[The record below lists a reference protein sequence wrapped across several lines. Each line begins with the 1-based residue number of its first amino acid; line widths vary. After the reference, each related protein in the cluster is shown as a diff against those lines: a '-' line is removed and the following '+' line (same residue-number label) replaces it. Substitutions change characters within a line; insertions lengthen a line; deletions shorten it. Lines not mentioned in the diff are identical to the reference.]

1 MDSEAAKEREI
12 FVESLRKFKTTDGY
26 KAILD
31 IMQQKKV
38 QLLNHYLN
46 GKLDTLEDHVKLR
59 AEFRAQFDIVS
70 AIDGEIKS
78 YDIEIEQLLQKQ
90 KIQHDNEI
98 EAVNYQ
104 QRIHQ
109 EAAMRGNGW

>member
-1 MDSEAAKEREI
+1 MDPEAAKDREI

-46 GKLDTLEDHVKLR
+46 GKLETLEDHVKLR
-59 AEFRAQFDIVS
+59 AEFMAQFSIAA
-70 AIDGEIKS
+70 AIDGEIEN

-90 KIQHDNEI
+90 RVQYDKEI
-98 EAVNYQ
+98 ETVNYQ
-104 QRIHQ
+104 KRIHQ